1 MNIKRWYHN
10 LTKTDLLIYIFCAV
24 AMCIGVFT
32 IVIAVI
38 TVVKETPEPI
48 QETVAE
54 PVREKLFL
62 SIEIY
67 TIPYAVPYG
76 EMPDGRNMYII
87 RWVTRDGIKVT
98 MEFENEYKYR
108 ALHLYEAF
116 KPLAE
121 VILIAG
127 RMNTGM
133 PY

>member
-1 MNIKRWYHN
+1 MNIKRWYNN
-10 LTKTDLLIYIFCAV
+10 LDRTEFLFYSLCAIIV
-24 AMCIGVFT
+24 LGGLFTAIGVLVT
-32 IVIAVI
+32 AEPEI
-38 TVVKETPEPI
+38 PEPI
-48 QETVAE
+48 IE
-54 PVREKLFL
+54 PVQEKLFL
-62 SIEIY
+62 SIEFY

-127 RMNTGM
+127 RLNTGI